1 MPQAYGS
8 VDLMFLTL
16 MTHKGFKASISTPR
30 CQARDEAAGSA
41 RPCHLYPLA
50 AWLPRAWMQLPGVGW
65 DWWDP

>member
-16 MTHKGFKASISTPR
+16 MTNKGFKASVSTPR

-41 RPCHLYPLA
+41 RPCHLYPHA
-50 AWLPRAWMQLPGVGW
+50 VRLPGFGCSCLGW
-65 DWWDP
+65 DP